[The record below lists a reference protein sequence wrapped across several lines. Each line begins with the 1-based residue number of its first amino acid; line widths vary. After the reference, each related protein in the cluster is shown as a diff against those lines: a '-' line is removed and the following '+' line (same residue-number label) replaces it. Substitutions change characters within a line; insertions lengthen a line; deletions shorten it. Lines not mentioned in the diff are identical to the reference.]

1 MSFCP
6 SKDIHSVYLDGEL
19 PENYKAEYELHI
31 SHCEKCRKELEQLK
45 AIRALFKA
53 DSDSLKLDE
62 HFMDESFQRLQI
74 KMAYSKNIGK
84 MPQKSPFKVISY
96 VASGVAAAAVLALVL
111 PVGLKANKTNA
122 APVAAQLASIS
133 SGSSGVVSPLVQSVS
148 SVSSVPITAVSSRAS
163 GKVTSAN
170 NVSFDS
176 GRSVVVSGNIHDV
189 VLSSE
194 NQRKNAASLAKNVS
208 DADVLKPEFQDE
220 AINIKIT
227 VPGMGD
233 FPVTTEI
240 NLPMEFV
247 SGRR

>member
-45 AIRALFKA
+45 AVSALFKA
-53 DSDSLKLDE
+53 DSDSLNLDS

-74 KMAYSKNIGK
+74 KMAYSRNIGK
-84 MPQKSPFKVISY
+84 VPQKSPFKVISY
-96 VASGVAAAAVLALVL
+96 VASGLAAAAVLALVL
-111 PVGLKANKTNA
+111 PLGFKSSEVKAGSENTA
-122 APVAAQLASIS
+122 TVAATVIN
-133 SGSSGVVSPLVQSVS
+133 SPLIHSVGNG
-148 SVSSVPITAVSSRAS
+148 VGSSVPITAVSTGNKA
-163 GKVTSAN
+163 SAN

-176 GRSVVVSGNIHDV
+176 GRSVVVSGNIQDV

-194 NQRKNAASLAKNVS
+194 NKKKIVSSFTRNVN
-208 DADVLKPEFQDE
+208 DVDVLRPDFQNE

-227 VPGMGD
+227 VPGMGE

-240 NLPMEFV
+240 NLPMEYV

>member
-45 AIRALFKA
+45 ALHSLFKA
-53 DSDSLKLDE
+53 DSDSLNLDQ

-74 KMAYSKNIGK
+74 KMAYSRNVGK
-84 MPQKSPFKVISY
+84 LPQKSPFKVISY
-96 VASGVAAAAVLALVL
+96 VASGIAAAAVLALVL
-111 PVGLKANKTNA
+111 PVGFKANKA
-122 APVAAQLASIS
+122 DAAQNPAVS
-133 SGSSGVVSPLVQSVS
+133 SLIQSVNP
-148 SVSSVPITAVSSRAS
+148 VSAVPITAVSANT
-163 GKVTSAN
+163 TSAN
-170 NVSFDS
+170 NVGFDS
-176 GRSVVVSGNIHDV
+176 GRSMVVSGNIKDV

-194 NQRKNAASLAKNVS
+194 KQRKNKSFVKNVN
-208 DADVLKPEFQDE
+208 DVDVLRPDFQDE

-233 FPVTTEI
+233 FPMTTEI
-240 NLPMEFV
+240 NVPMELV
-247 SGRR
+247 SGRY

>member
-45 AIRALFKA
+45 ALRSLFKA
-53 DSDSLKLDE
+53 DSDSIKLDDK
-62 HFMDESFQRLQI
+62 FMDESFQRLQI
-74 KMAYSKNIGK
+74 KMAYSRNIGK
-84 MPQKSPFKVISY
+84 LPQKSPFKVISY

-111 PVGLKANKTNA
+111 PLGLKSNKASTEA
-122 APVAAQLASIS
+122 STVAAVPLIKSVKASN
-133 SGSSGVVSPLVQSVS
+133 V
-148 SVSSVPITAVSSRAS
+148 
-163 GKVTSAN
+163 N
-170 NVSFDS
+170 NVSYDS
-176 GRSVVVSGNIHDV
+176 GRSVAISGNIQDV

-194 NQRKNAASLAKNVS
+194 NQRKNNSSFVKNVS
-208 DADVLKPEFQDE
+208 EVDVLRPDFQDE
-220 AINIKIT
+220 AISIKIT

-240 NLPMEFV
+240 NVPMELV
-247 SGRR
+247 SGRH

>member
-45 AIRALFKA
+45 AVSALFKA
-53 DSDSLKLDE
+53 DSDSLNLDQ

-74 KMAYSKNIGK
+74 KMAYAKNVGK
-84 MPQKSPFKVISY
+84 VPQKSPFKVISY

-111 PVGLKANKTNA
+111 PVGLKANKVEASQT
-122 APVAAQLASIS
+122 VAA
-133 SGSSGVVSPLVQSVS
+133 SPLIQSVN
-148 SVSSVPITAVSSRAS
+148 SVSAVPITAVSSNTS
-163 GKVTSAN
+163 SSAN
-170 NVSFDS
+170 NVGFDS
-176 GRSVVVSGNIHDV
+176 GRSMVVSGNIKDV

-194 NQRKNAASLAKNVS
+194 KQRKNSSFVKNVS
-208 DADVLKPEFQDE
+208 DVDVLRPDFRDE

-233 FPVTTEI
+233 FPMTTEI
-240 NLPMEFV
+240 NVPMELV
-247 SGRR
+247 SGRY

>member
-6 SKDIHSVYLDGEL
+6 TKDIHSVYLDGEL

-31 SHCEKCRKELEQLK
+31 EHCEKCRKELEQLK
-45 AIRALFKA
+45 AVRSIFKA
-53 DSDSLKLDE
+53 DADSLNLDQ

-84 MPQKSPFKVISY
+84 VPEKSPFKIISY
-96 VASGVAAAAVLALVL
+96 VASGVAAAAVLALVIPL
-111 PVGLKANKTNA
+111 GLKSNKA
-122 APVAAQLASIS
+122 ASTSTVIT
-133 SGSSGVVSPLVQSVS
+133 SPLIQSVS
-148 SVSSVPITAVSSRAS
+148 SVSAVPITAVSTNAA
-163 GKVTSAN
+163 TSAN
-170 NVSFDS
+170 NVGYDS
-176 GRSVVVSGNIHDV
+176 GRSVVVSGNIQDV

-194 NQRKNAASLAKNVS
+194 KQRRNKTSFAKNVNGV
-208 DADVLKPEFQDE
+208 DVLRPDFQDE
-220 AINIKIT
+220 AISIKIT

-240 NLPMEFV
+240 NVPMEVV

>member
-45 AIRALFKA
+45 VVRDMFKA
-53 DSDSLKLDE
+53 DSDSLNLDE
-62 HFMDESFQRLQI
+62 RFMDESFQRLQI
-74 KMAYSKNIGK
+74 KMAYAKNVGK
-84 MPQKSPFKVISY
+84 APQKSPFKVISY

-111 PVGLKANKTNA
+111 PLGLKSNK
-122 APVAAQLASIS
+122 ASS
-133 SGSSGVVSPLVQSVS
+133 EASTVSAVPLIKTVS
-148 SVSSVPITAVSSRAS
+148 SNTV
-163 GKVTSAN
+163 N
-170 NVSFDS
+170 NVSYDS
-176 GRSVVVSGNIHDV
+176 GRSVAISGNIQDV

-194 NQRKNAASLAKNVS
+194 KQRKNSSSFTKNVS
-208 DADVLKPEFQDE
+208 DVDVLRPDFQDE
-220 AINIKIT
+220 AISIKIT

-240 NLPMEFV
+240 NVPMELV
-247 SGRR
+247 SGRY

>member
-62 HFMDESFQRLQI
+62 HFMDESFQRLQV
-74 KMAYSKNIGK
+74 KMAYSRNVGRL
-84 MPQKSPFKVISY
+84 PQKSPFKVVSY
-96 VASGVAAAAVLALVL
+96 VASGIAAAAVLALVL
-111 PVGLKANKTNA
+111 PLGLKSKQA
-122 APVAAQLASIS
+122 S
-133 SGSSGVVSPLVQSVS
+133 SGASAVVTSPLIQSVS
-148 SVSSVPITAVSSRAS
+148 SVSAVPITAVSTGAQ
-163 GKVTSAN
+163 TSAN

-176 GRSVVVSGNIHDV
+176 GRSVVVSGNIQDV

-194 NQRKNAASLAKNVS
+194 KVRKNSSTFSRNVN
-208 DADVLKPEFQDE
+208 DVDVLRPDFQDE
-220 AINIKIT
+220 AISIKIT

-233 FPVTTEI
+233 IPVTTEI
-240 NLPMEFV
+240 NLPVDMT
-247 SGRR
+247 SGRH

>member
-31 SHCEKCRKELEQLK
+31 SHCEKCRKELDQLK
-45 AIRALFKA
+45 AVRAMFKA
-53 DSDSLKLDE
+53 DSDSLNLDS

-84 MPQKSPFKVISY
+84 VPQKSPFKVISY

-111 PVGLKANKTNA
+111 PLGLKGNQTAESA
-122 APVAAQLASIS
+122 AVASASNTIS
-133 SGSSGVVSPLVQSVS
+133 SPLIQSVAS
-148 SVSSVPITAVSSRAS
+148 ASSVPITAVSTS
-163 GKVTSAN
+163 GNTGNKVGY
-170 NVSFDS
+170 DS
-176 GRSVVVSGNIHDV
+176 GRSVVVSGNIQDV

-194 NQRKNAASLAKNVS
+194 NKRKTVSTFAKNVS
-208 DADVLKPEFQDE
+208 DVDVLRPDFQDE
-220 AINIKIT
+220 AISIKIT

-240 NLPMEFV
+240 NLPMELV

>member
-45 AIRALFKA
+45 ALRAMFKA
-53 DSDSLKLDE
+53 DSDSLNLDE

-74 KMAYSKNIGK
+74 KMAYAKNVGK
-84 MPQKSPFKVISY
+84 VPQKSPFKVISY

-111 PVGLKANKTNA
+111 PLGLKANKADASQN
-122 APVAAQLASIS
+122 VAA
-133 SGSSGVVSPLVQSVS
+133 SPLIQSVN
-148 SVSSVPITAVSSRAS
+148 SVSAVPITAVSTNA
-163 GKVTSAN
+163 SAN
-170 NVSFDS
+170 NVGFDS
-176 GRSVVVSGNIHDV
+176 GRSVVVSGNIKDV

-194 NQRKNAASLAKNVS
+194 KQRKNSSFVKNVN
-208 DADVLKPEFQDE
+208 DVDVLRPDFRDE

-233 FPVTTEI
+233 FPMTTEI
-240 NLPMEFV
+240 NVPMELF
-247 SGRR
+247 SGRY

>member
-31 SHCEKCRKELEQLK
+31 SHCEKCRKELEHLK
-45 AIRALFKA
+45 AVRDMFKA
-53 DSDSLKLDE
+53 DSDSLNLDE
-62 HFMDESFQRLQI
+62 RFMDESFQRLQI
-74 KMAYSKNIGK
+74 KMAYAKNVGK
-84 MPQKSPFKVISY
+84 APQKSPFKVISY

-111 PVGLKANKTNA
+111 PLGLKSNKASAVNPTVASTNSA
-122 APVAAQLASIS
+122 APLFETASS
-133 SGSSGVVSPLVQSVS
+133 KTV
-148 SVSSVPITAVSSRAS
+148 
-163 GKVTSAN
+163 N
-170 NVSFDS
+170 NVSYDS
-176 GRSVVVSGNIHDV
+176 GRSVAISGNIQDV
-189 VLSSE
+189 VLSYE
-194 NQRKNAASLAKNVS
+194 KQRKNKSFVKNVN
-208 DADVLKPEFQDE
+208 DVDVLRPDFQNE

-240 NLPMEFV
+240 NVPMEYV

>member
-31 SHCEKCRKELEQLK
+31 SQCEKCRKELEQLK
-45 AIRALFKA
+45 ALRAMFKA
-53 DSDSLKLDE
+53 DSDSLNLDS

-74 KMAYSKNIGK
+74 KMAYSKNVGK
-84 MPQKSPFKVISY
+84 LPEKSPFKIISY
-96 VASGVAAAAVLALVL
+96 VASGVAAAAVIALVL
-111 PVGLKANKTNA
+111 PLGVKSSASKGGSPA
-122 APVAAQLASIS
+122 ASAVASTVIS
-133 SGSSGVVSPLVQSVS
+133 SPLIQSVGNGMGT
-148 SVSSVPITAVSSRAS
+148 SVPVTAVSANGRS
-163 GKVTSAN
+163 SAN

-176 GRSVVVSGNIHDV
+176 GRSVVVSGNIQDV

-194 NQRKNAASLAKNVS
+194 NKRKTGTSFTKNVN
-208 DADVLKPEFQDE
+208 DVDVLRPDFQNE

-240 NLPMEFV
+240 NLPMELV
-247 SGRR
+247 SGRH

>member
-45 AIRALFKA
+45 AVRSLFKA
-53 DSDSLKLDE
+53 DSDSLNLDQ

-74 KMAYSKNIGK
+74 KMAYSRNVGK
-84 MPQKSPFKVISY
+84 VPQKSPFKVISY

-111 PVGLKANKTNA
+111 PLGLKSNKASTEVPA
-122 APVAAQLASIS
+122 VAAT
-133 SGSSGVVSPLVQSVS
+133 PLIQSVS
-148 SVSSVPITAVSSRAS
+148 SVSAVPVTAVSNGTRAN
-163 GKVTSAN
+163 GN
-170 NVSFDS
+170 NVAFDS
-176 GRSVVVSGNIHDV
+176 GRSVVVSGNIQNV

-194 NQRKNAASLAKNVS
+194 KKRKSSSAFVKNVS
-208 DADVLKPEFQDE
+208 DVDVLRPDFQDE
-220 AINIKIT
+220 AISIKIT

-240 NLPMEFV
+240 NVPMELV
-247 SGRR
+247 SGRH

>member
-45 AIRALFKA
+45 AVSALFKA
-53 DSDSLKLDE
+53 DSDSLNLDQ

-74 KMAYSKNIGK
+74 KMAYSRNVGK
-84 MPQKSPFKVISY
+84 VPQKSPFKVISY
-96 VASGVAAAAVLALVL
+96 VASGVAAAAVLALVI
-111 PVGLKANKTNA
+111 PVGLKSNK
-122 APVAAQLASIS
+122 ASA
-133 SGSSGVVSPLVQSVS
+133 SGSVSTAPLIQSVS
-148 SVSSVPITAVSSRAS
+148 SVSTVPIT
-163 GKVTSAN
+163 GN

-176 GRSVVVSGNIHDV
+176 GRSVIVSGNIKDV

-194 NQRKNAASLAKNVS
+194 KQRKNNSFGKKVNDV
-208 DADVLKPEFQDE
+208 DVLRPDFQDE

-233 FPVTTEI
+233 FPMTTEI
-240 NLPMEFV
+240 NVPMELV
-247 SGRR
+247 SGRY

>member
-45 AIRALFKA
+45 AVRAIFKA
-53 DSDSLKLDE
+53 DSDSLNLDS

-74 KMAYSKNIGK
+74 KMAYSKNVGK
-84 MPQKSPFKVISY
+84 LPQKSPFKVISY
-96 VASGVAAAAVLALVL
+96 VASGVAAAAVIALIL
-111 PVGLKANKTNA
+111 PLGLKSNQVSESA
-122 APVAAQLASIS
+122 AVASASTSTIS
-133 SGSSGVVSPLVQSVS
+133 SPLIQSVAS
-148 SVSSVPITAVSSRAS
+148 SSSVPITAVSTS
-163 GKVTSAN
+163 GNTGNKVGY
-170 NVSFDS
+170 DS
-176 GRSVVVSGNIHDV
+176 GRSVVVSGNIQDV

-194 NQRKNAASLAKNVS
+194 NKRKTVSTFAKNVS
-208 DADVLKPEFQDE
+208 DVDVLRPDFQDE
-220 AINIKIT
+220 AISIKIT

-240 NLPMEFV
+240 NVPMELV
-247 SGRR
+247 SGRH

>member
-45 AIRALFKA
+45 AVRALFKA
-53 DSDSLKLDE
+53 DSDSLNLDS

-74 KMAYSKNIGK
+74 KMAYSRNVGK
-84 MPQKSPFKVISY
+84 VTQKSPFKVISY

-111 PVGLKANKTNA
+111 PLGIKSNQTAETATVASA
-122 APVAAQLASIS
+122 ATIS
-133 SGSSGVVSPLVQSVS
+133 SPLIQSVAS
-148 SVSSVPITAVSSRAS
+148 SSSVPITAVSTS
-163 GKVTSAN
+163 GNTGNKVGY
-170 NVSFDS
+170 DS
-176 GRSVVVSGNIHDV
+176 GRSVVVSGNIQDV

-194 NQRKNAASLAKNVS
+194 NKRKTVSSFAKNVNGV
-208 DADVLKPEFQDE
+208 DVLRPDFQDE
-220 AINIKIT
+220 AISIKIT

-240 NLPMEFV
+240 NLPVELV

>member
-6 SKDIHSVYLDGEL
+6 TKDIHSVYLDGEL

-45 AIRALFKA
+45 AVRSLFKA
-53 DSDSLKLDE
+53 DSDSLNLDE

-74 KMAYSKNIGK
+74 KMAYSKNTAV
-84 MPQKSPFKVISY
+84 PQKSPFKVISY
-96 VASGVAAAAVLALVL
+96 VASGIAAAAVLALVL
-111 PVGLKANKTNA
+111 PLGFKSSDKAA
-122 APVAAQLASIS
+122 VAAGTTVIQ
-133 SGSSGVVSPLVQSVS
+133 SPLIQSVS
-148 SVSSVPITAVSSRAS
+148 TASSVPITAVSTS
-163 GKVTSAN
+163 GSTGN
-170 NVSFDS
+170 NVGYDS
-176 GRSVVVSGNIHDV
+176 GRSVVVSGNIQDV

-194 NQRKNAASLAKNVS
+194 NTRKNTATFAKNVN
-208 DADVLKPEFQDE
+208 DDVLRPDFQDE
-220 AINIKIT
+220 AISIKIT

-240 NLPMEFV
+240 NVPMEYV

>member
-31 SHCEKCRKELEQLK
+31 SHFEKCRKELESLK
-45 AIRALFKA
+45 AVRALFKA

-62 HFMDESFQRLQI
+62 HFLDESFQRLQI
-74 KMAYSKNIGK
+74 KMAYRRNVGK
-84 MPQKSPFKVISY
+84 VPQKSPFKVISY
-96 VASGVAAAAVLALVL
+96 VASGVAAAAVLALVV
-111 PVGLKANKTNA
+111 PVGLKSNKTEA
-122 APVAAQLASIS
+122 ASAVTQLASIS
-133 SGSSGVVSPLVQSVS
+133 SGVVSPLTQSVS
-148 SVSSVPITAVSSRAS
+148 SVSSVPITTVSTAAS
-163 GKVTSAN
+163 GKTTSAN

-194 NQRKNAASLAKNVS
+194 NQRKSTASLAKNVS

>member
-45 AIRALFKA
+45 AVSALFKA
-53 DSDSLKLDE
+53 DSDSLNLDS

-74 KMAYSKNIGK
+74 KMAYSRNIGK
-84 MPQKSPFKVISY
+84 VPQKSPFKVISY
-96 VASGVAAAAVLALVL
+96 VASGIAAAAVLALVL
-111 PVGLKANKTNA
+111 PLGFKSSEVKAGSENTA
-122 APVAAQLASIS
+122 TVASTVIN
-133 SGSSGVVSPLVQSVS
+133 SPLIHSVGNG
-148 SVSSVPITAVSSRAS
+148 VGSSVPITTVSTGGKAS
-163 GKVTSAN
+163 GN

-176 GRSVVVSGNIHDV
+176 GRSVVVSGNIKDV

-194 NQRKNAASLAKNVS
+194 NKRKAVPSFTKNVN
-208 DADVLKPEFQDE
+208 DVDVLRPDFQDE

-240 NLPMEFV
+240 NLPVEFV

>member
-31 SHCEKCRKELEQLK
+31 EHCEKCRKELNQLK
-45 AIRALFKA
+45 AIRTMFKA

-62 HFMDESFQRLQI
+62 RFMEDSFQRLQI
-74 KMAYSKNIGK
+74 KMAYSRNVGK
-84 MPQKSPFKVISY
+84 LPQKSPFKIVSY

-111 PVGLKANKTNA
+111 PLGLKSNQASTETSAVSA
-122 APVAAQLASIS
+122 APLIKTVNS
-133 SGSSGVVSPLVQSVS
+133 
-148 SVSSVPITAVSSRAS
+148 TAV
-163 GKVTSAN
+163 N
-170 NVSFDS
+170 NVSYDS
-176 GRSVVVSGNIHDV
+176 GRSVAISGNIQDV

-194 NQRKNAASLAKNVS
+194 KQRKNGTAFTKNVS
-208 DADVLKPEFQDE
+208 DVDVLKPDFQDE
-220 AINIKIT
+220 AISIKIT

-240 NLPMEFV
+240 NVPMELV
-247 SGRR
+247 SGRY

>member
-45 AIRALFKA
+45 ALHSLFQA

-74 KMAYSKNIGK
+74 KMAYSRNVGK
-84 MPQKSPFKVISY
+84 VPQKSPFKVISY
-96 VASGVAAAAVLALVL
+96 VASGVAAAAVLALII
-111 PVGLKANKTNA
+111 PAGLKSNKTN
-122 APVAAQLASIS
+122 STT
-133 SGSSGVVSPLVQSVS
+133 VSPIIQSVS
-148 SVSSVPITAVSSRAS
+148 SVSSVPITAVSTNANS
-163 GKVTSAN
+163 VAN
-170 NVSFDS
+170 NVGYDS
-176 GRSVVVSGNIHDV
+176 GRSVVVSGNIKDV

-194 NQRKNAASLAKNVS
+194 KQRKNNSFVKNANDV
-208 DADVLKPEFQDE
+208 DVLRPDLQDE

-240 NLPMEFV
+240 NLPMELI
-247 SGRR
+247 SGRN

>member
-31 SHCEKCRKELEQLK
+31 EHCEKCRKELEQLK
-45 AIRALFKA
+45 AVRAMFKA

-84 MPQKSPFKVISY
+84 LPQKSPFKVISY
-96 VASGVAAAAVLALVL
+96 VASGVAAAAILALVI
-111 PVGLKANKTNA
+111 PAGLNSKAAKATSSA
-122 APVAAQLASIS
+122 AVAST
-133 SGSSGVVSPLVQSVS
+133 VVSPLIQSVHS
-148 SVSSVPITAVSSRAS
+148 ASAVPITAVSTNSKNSGNKAS
-163 GKVTSAN
+163 GN

-176 GRSVVVSGNIHDV
+176 GRSVVVSGNIQDV

-194 NQRKNAASLAKNVS
+194 NQRKNSTSLVQNVS
-208 DADVLKPEFQDE
+208 DVDVLRPAFQDE
-220 AINIKIT
+220 AISIKIT

-240 NLPMEFV
+240 NLPMDIV

>member
-45 AIRALFKA
+45 ALHSMFQA
-53 DSDSLKLDE
+53 DSDSLKLDD

-74 KMAYSKNIGK
+74 KMAYSRNIGK
-84 MPQKSPFKVISY
+84 VPQKSPFKVISY
-96 VASGVAAAAVLALVL
+96 VASGVAAAAVLALII
-111 PVGLKANKTNA
+111 PAGLRSNQSA
-122 APVAAQLASIS
+122 ATT
-133 SGSSGVVSPLVQSVS
+133 VSPIIQSVS
-148 SVSSVPITAVSSRAS
+148 SVSSVPITAVSTNANS
-163 GKVTSAN
+163 SAN
-170 NVSFDS
+170 NVGYDS
-176 GRSVVVSGNIHDV
+176 GRSVVVSGNIKDV

-194 NQRKNAASLAKNVS
+194 KQRKNNSFVKNANDV
-208 DADVLKPEFQDE
+208 DVLRPDFQDE

-240 NLPMEFV
+240 NLPMELV
-247 SGRR
+247 SGRN

>member
-31 SHCEKCRKELEQLK
+31 SHCEKCRKELDQLK
-45 AIRALFKA
+45 ALRAMFKA
-53 DSDSLKLDE
+53 DSDSLNLDE

-74 KMAYSKNIGK
+74 KMAYTKNVGK
-84 MPQKSPFKVISY
+84 VPQKSPFKVISY

-111 PVGLKANKTNA
+111 PLGLKANKADA
-122 APVAAQLASIS
+122 AQNVAA
-133 SGSSGVVSPLVQSVS
+133 SPLIQSVN
-148 SVSSVPITAVSSRAS
+148 SVSAVPITAVSTNA
-163 GKVTSAN
+163 SAN
-170 NVSFDS
+170 NVGFDS
-176 GRSVVVSGNIHDV
+176 GRSVVVSGNIKDV

-194 NQRKNAASLAKNVS
+194 KQRKNSSFVKNVN
-208 DADVLKPEFQDE
+208 DVDVLRPDFRDE

-233 FPVTTEI
+233 FPMTTEI
-240 NLPMEFV
+240 NVPMELV
-247 SGRR
+247 SGRY

>member
-31 SHCEKCRKELEQLK
+31 SHCEKCRKELEQLE
-45 AIRALFKA
+45 AVSALFKA
-53 DSDSLKLDE
+53 DSDSLNLDQ

-74 KMAYSKNIGK
+74 KMAYSRNIGK
-84 MPQKSPFKVISY
+84 VPQKSPFKVISY
-96 VASGVAAAAVLALVL
+96 VASGVAAAAVLALL
-111 PVGLKANKTNA
+111 IPVGLKSNK
-122 APVAAQLASIS
+122 ASA
-133 SGSSGVVSPLVQSVS
+133 SGSVSTAPLIQSVS
-148 SVSSVPITAVSSRAS
+148 SVSTVPIT
-163 GKVTSAN
+163 GN

-176 GRSVVVSGNIHDV
+176 GRSVVVSGNIKDV

-194 NQRKNAASLAKNVS
+194 KQRKNNSFGKKVNDV
-208 DADVLKPEFQDE
+208 DVLRPDFQDE

-233 FPVTTEI
+233 FPMTTEI
-240 NLPMEFV
+240 NVPMELV
-247 SGRR
+247 SGRY

>member
-45 AIRALFKA
+45 ALHSMFKS
-53 DSDSLKLDE
+53 DSDSLNLDS
-62 HFMDESFQRLQI
+62 HFMEDSFQRLQI
-74 KMAYSKNIGK
+74 KMAYSRNIGK
-84 MPQKSPFKVISY
+84 TAQKSPFKVISY

-111 PVGLKANKTNA
+111 PFGLKSNGAE
-122 APVAAQLASIS
+122 
-133 SGSSGVVSPLVQSVS
+133 SGVSNATAVASDVINSTLIHSVAS
-148 SVSSVPITAVSSRAS
+148 TSSVPISTVST
-163 GKVTSAN
+163 KNNKNTSAN

-176 GRSVVVSGNIHDV
+176 GKSVVISGNIQDV

-194 NQRKNAASLAKNVS
+194 NQRKNASSFAKNVK
-208 DADVLKPEFQDE
+208 DGDVLKHDFQDE
-220 AINIKIT
+220 AISIKIT
-227 VPGMGD
+227 VPGMGE

-240 NLPMEFV
+240 NLPMDFV
-247 SGRR
+247 SGRY